1 MINRG
6 IRIIWLVKGVLG
18 CTFGIQLKITKD
30 YGSVTECD

>member
-1 MINRG
+1 MMNRG
-6 IRIIWLVKGVLG
+6 IRIIWLVKGVPG